1 MWAAAC
7 RIKAAKVEADELVHG
22 WKITWVPRRRTY
34 TNDGDINIWPPE
46 MVERGKC
53 VRNTRFE
60 DVIRA
65 WGHLHSVMRE
75 RLEAARTHYTPP
87 ALGELIEVEVLESG
101 DGALPEWRVGKVEAL
116 HADGSFGVVING
128 PDGSPDLDFYETYNR
143 ADEGVEWRRQPTLN
157 APAQPRR
164 QAEAAEAAKAA
175 EAEAEAPEAEAMEAD
190 AAQEVEAEA
199 EPVAEAEAEPMEA
212 EIDAEAMEAEAA
224 EGFDVA
230 ADE

>member
-1 MWAAAC
+1 
-7 RIKAAKVEADELVHG
+7 
-22 WKITWVPRRRTY
+22 
-34 TNDGDINIWPPE
+34 

-65 WGHLHSVMRE
+65 WGHHSDAE

-87 ALGELIEVEVLESG
+87 ALGELIEVEVLEGG

-128 PDGSPDLDFYETYNR
+128 PDGSPDLDFYETYSR

-157 APAQPRR
+157 APAPQP
-164 QAEAAEAAKAA
+164 AGAGAAEAAAA
-175 EAEAEAPEAEAMEAD
+175 GEAEAEAPEAEAMEAD
-190 AAQEVEAEA
+190 AAQGGGGRGRAR
-199 EPVAEAEAEPMEA
+199 
-212 EIDAEAMEAEAA
+212 
-224 EGFDVA
+224 GRGRGGGRL
-230 ADE
+230 